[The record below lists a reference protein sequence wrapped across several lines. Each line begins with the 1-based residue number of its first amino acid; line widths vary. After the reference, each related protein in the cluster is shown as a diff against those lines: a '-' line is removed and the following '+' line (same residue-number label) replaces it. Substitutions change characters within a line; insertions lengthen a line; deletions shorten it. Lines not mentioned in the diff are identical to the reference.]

1 MNIRR
6 IATYTVAAIAVMASF
21 YGCKVTYS
29 LSGAVIPAAATTV
42 SIAYFPNNAPL
53 VAPTLSSTLT
63 EALQDKF
70 SRQTKLDIVRDN
82 GDLAFEGEIINYTTA
97 PAAISGSEEATEN
110 RLTITVKVS
119 FTNIH
124 EPQYSFPPRT
134 FSAFLNYPTSQML
147 QEAEGTLI
155 PEIVEMLV
163 DDIFNAAVSNW

>member
-1 MNIRR
+1 MKIKRLA
-6 IATYTVAAIAVMASF
+6 IQTVAMLSIMGAF

-70 SRQTKLDIVRDN
+70 SRQTKLDIVREN
-82 GDLAFEGEIINYTTA
+82 GDLAFEGEITGYTTV
-97 PAAISGSEEATEN
+97 PTAISGSEYATEN
-110 RLTITVKVS
+110 RLTITVRVS
-119 FTNIH
+119 FTNIY
-124 EPQYSFPPRT
+124 EPQYSFPART
-134 FSAFLNYPTSQML
+134 FSAFLNYPSSQML